1 MATKAPAKKTTP
13 AAKSTVKTAPKKV
26 SSTAKA
32 APKKPTAKVS
42 APVKTVEKTQSVQPK
57 APIKVKKSYVLL
69 VLGILVLGALLY
81 FLRGLFVAAVVNGQP
96 ISRLEVV
103 SQTEKQAG
111 KQALSTLVRNSLIE
125 QEAKKNNVSV
135 SDKEVSEE
143 IKKLEGTLSKQGQKL
158 DQVLQVQGMTRED
171 LNKLI
176 KLDKL
181 VAKMVGKDV
190 KVTDKE
196 VDEYIEKN
204 KDLLPKDQDPK
215 TFRQGVAEQ
224 LKQQKTNEK
233 VKTWLEDL
241 QNKSKVIYF
250 VQY

>member
-13 AAKSTVKTAPKKV
+13 ATKSTVKTAPKKV
-26 SSTAKA
+26 
-32 APKKPTAKVS
+32 APKKPAAKVS
-42 APVKTVEKTQSVQPK
+42 APAKTVEKTQSVQPK
-57 APIKVKKSYVLL
+57 APLKVKKSYVVL
-69 VLGILVLGALLY
+69 VLAILVVGAALY
-81 FLRGLFVAAVVNGQP
+81 FLRSFFVAAVVNGQP

-125 QEAKKNNVSV
+125 QEAKKNNVSI

-190 KVTDKE
+190 TVTDKE
-196 VDEYIEKN
+196 VDEYVEKN